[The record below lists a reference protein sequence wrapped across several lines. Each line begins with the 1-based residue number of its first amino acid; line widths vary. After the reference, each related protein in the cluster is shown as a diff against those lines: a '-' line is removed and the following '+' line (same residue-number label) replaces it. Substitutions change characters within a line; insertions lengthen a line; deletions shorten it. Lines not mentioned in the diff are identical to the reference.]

1 MILIHFIAVPIVL
14 LAAAV
19 CITLLEGA
27 PTGGVK

>member
-14 LAAAV
+14 LATAA
-19 CITLLEGA
+19 CITLLESA